1 MEPEIG
7 VYAWFHPPKTI
18 ITYGE
23 VGVVLTHST
32 SSKFAPFF
40 EPKHPSSPSPVT
52 RSSMVGLSL
61 EPKITDGMVIG
72 PNHSRCN
79 LSENA
84 HPKQTI
90 LAETNGGSDFWWFIL
105 STAWWKNHHVEIPII
120 YRGFPNHVSTKGY
133 PICTVHY
140 LPTRQEEATCTQHMK
155 PSFKLGAPNV
165 SSVKRQTGCRWL
177 LKWRV
182 ISSCLGG
189 LRNHRDTNGKH
200 ASIAVR
206 LPSGFLWNV
215 VRQSPEL
222 SRVGQKWCVD
232 FQERCKETLD
242 GQDETEST
250 AKRLNSSSQC
260 HVLYM
265 YLYVL

>member
-1 MEPEIG
+1 MQQVHPLLVSWFRWIWVNHCDHWTLKNDIIRKRPWTSMKPEIG

-32 SSKFAPFF
+32 SSKIAPFF

-52 RSSMVGLSL
+52 KSSMVGLSL

-72 PNHSRCN
+72 PNHRCH

-84 HPKQTI
+84 HPKQAI

-105 STAWWKNHHVEIPII
+105 STAWWKNHNIWTPII
-120 YRGFPNHVSTKGY
+120 YRGFPNHVSTKGYY

-165 SSVKRQTGCRWL
+165 SSVKRQTGFRWL

-189 LRNHRDTNGKH
+189 VEK
-200 ASIAVR
+200 
-206 LPSGFLWNV
+206 P
-215 VRQSPEL
+215 
-222 SRVGQKWCVD
+222 
-232 FQERCKETLD
+232 
-242 GQDETEST
+242 
-250 AKRLNSSSQC
+250 
-260 HVLYM
+260 
-265 YLYVL
+265 